1 MALKSFFFFPL
12 APTTVHLYSLIQ
24 TTQKKDLIMHPA
36 RTQRLLSNGLR
47 EGWAERPRPR
57 LALPLKKKPPAP
69 VREPAIQRAS
79 IIPVFH
85 GPDAAAGALSLATGY
100 LM

>member
-1 MALKSFFFFPL
+1 
-12 APTTVHLYSLIQ
+12 
-24 TTQKKDLIMHPA
+24 MHPA
-36 RTQRLLSNGLR
+36 RTQRLLCNGLR
-47 EGWAERPRPR
+47 EGWAERPRRP
-57 LALPLKKKPPAP
+57 LALPITEKPAASAPRPA
-69 VREPAIQRAS
+69 VRRTS